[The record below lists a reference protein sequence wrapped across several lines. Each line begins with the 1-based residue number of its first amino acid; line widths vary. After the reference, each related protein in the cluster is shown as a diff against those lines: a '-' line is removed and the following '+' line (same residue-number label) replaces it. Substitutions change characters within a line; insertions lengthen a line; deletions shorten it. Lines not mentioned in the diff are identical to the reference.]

1 MVFFFLVRVQR
12 SRHLFMHVRV
22 MQWQSSQMRR
32 YPFSMLQYICTT
44 RPRLAKLMKSLAPSM
59 NLSVLFFFS
68 SFGEVAF
75 FVFVFDMCYGFD
87 SYFQLRWWKA
97 LWQLHMLPG
106 INSTLTLLSFC
117 LFQDFSHSLSMFLY
131 LPTFFYEN
139 CIYWLWDWQRMTMV
153 FFIAWICW
161 LLKKKK
167 KICVRNVLLFF
178 LEIWIKS
185 YIRMS
190 TSLLSN
196 SEYHW

>member
-75 FVFVFDMCYGFD
+75 FSVCFWHVVWF
-87 SYFQLRWWKA
+87 
-97 LWQLHMLPG
+97 WQLFSIKMMEGIVATSYAAGDKFYIDPAKLLPL
-106 INSTLTLLSFC
+106 SRFLTQPKYVLILAHFLLWKLHILVVRLTADDYGVF
-117 LFQDFSHSLSMFLY
+117 HSL
-131 LPTFFYEN
+131 
-139 CIYWLWDWQRMTMV
+139 D
-153 FFIAWICW
+153 
-161 LLKKKK
+161 LLVIKKKK
-167 KICVRNVLLFF
+167 KKNFV
-178 LEIWIKS
+178 
-185 YIRMS
+185 
-190 TSLLSN
+190 
-196 SEYHW
+196 